1 MRHTTLMLLK
11 KDGKLLLGLKKRGF
25 GLGKINGIGGKVE
38 EGESVEA
45 AAVRETFEEIGVN
58 VSEMEHMAD
67 IVFDNLYYKG
77 VPESHMMHIFIGTK
91 WSGKPIETDE
101 IKLKLNGSLSPM
113 VVTPTEGDSF
123 LFLLLPMRLTK

>member
-45 AAVRETFEEIGVN
+45 AAVRETFEEIGV
-58 VSEMEHMAD
+58 
-67 IVFDNLYYKG
+67 
-77 VPESHMMHIFIGTK
+77 T
-91 WSGKPIETDE
+91 T
-101 IKLKLNGSLSPM
+101 
-113 VVTPTEGDSF
+113 SF
-123 LFLLLPMRLTK
+123 LTICITKAYPKAT